1 MEKAENNGSYNY
13 IFNSKG
19 EKNPSFKSLVIHSDL
34 LVSYK
39 DIDLNSLIEE
49 YGDNKNENDNGEYS
63 WLKDYNSF
71 LDEENKKT
79 ENKID

>member
-1 MEKAENNGSYNY
+1 MEKAENNDSYNY

-19 EKNPSFKSLVIHSDL
+19 EQNPNFKFLVIHSDL

-49 YGDNKNENDNGEYS
+49 YGDNKYENDNGEYS

>member
-19 EKNPSFKSLVIHSDL
+19 EKNP

-49 YGDNKNENDNGEYS
+49 YGDNKYENDNGEYS

-71 LDEENKKT
+71 LDEEDKKT

>member
-1 MEKAENNGSYNY
+1 MEKTENNGSYNY
-13 IFNSKG
+13 IFNTKG
-19 EKNPSFKSLVIHSDL
+19 EKNP

-49 YGDNKNENDNGEYS
+49 YGDNKYENDNGEYS

>member
-13 IFNSKG
+13 IFNTKG
-19 EKNPSFKSLVIHSDL
+19 EKNP